1 MIDVQHIS
9 KAFGGKEVLSDVSAA
24 FSARERVA
32 IIGQSGTGKSVF
44 LRCLNGLEKP
54 DSGTVSIGGDRL
66 FASRGEHARAVAR
79 TAMVFQHFNLF
90 SHLNVIDNIALSQ
103 IKGRHI
109 PKAEAF
115 QKAEQLLEKVGLPDK
130 RFAYPAEL
138 SGGQMQRVGI
148 ARALALDPDVLLFD
162 EPTSAL
168 DPSMKGEVL
177 RVIADVAMQKK
188 LLIIVT
194 HELSFVRAY
203 TDRIL
208 FMDGTGIYEE
218 GSTAE
223 MLTNPKRE
231 KTAKFLASY
240 SDDQP

>member
-1 MIDVQHIS
+1 MISVQNIS
-9 KAFGGKEVLSDVSAA
+9 KAFGSKEVLTNVSAEFA
-24 FSARERVA
+24 AQERVA

-44 LRCLNGLEKP
+44 LRCLNGLERP
-54 DSGTVSIGGDRL
+54 DAGAVSVGGDRL
-66 FASRGEHARAVAR
+66 FSSRGEHARAVAR

-90 SHLNVIDNIALSQ
+90 THLNVIDNIALAQ
-103 IKGRHI
+103 ITARRVS
-109 PKAEAF
+109 KAEAF
-115 QKAEQLLEKVGLPDK
+115 QRSEELLEKVGLPDK

-168 DPSMKGEVL
+168 DPSMKEEVL
-177 RVIADVAMQKK
+177 SVIADVAIQKK

-194 HELSFVRAY
+194 HELPFVRAY

-208 FMDGTGIYEE
+208 FMDDTGIYEE
-218 GSTAE
+218 GPTAE
-223 MLTNPKRE
+223 LLKHPKRE
-231 KTAKFLASY
+231 KTAKFLSSY
-240 SDDQP
+240 AECKP

>member
-1 MIDVQHIS
+1 MISVRNIS
-9 KAFGGKEVLSDVSAA
+9 KAFGSKLVLSGVSAEFGA
-24 FSARERVA
+24 QERVA

-44 LRCLNGLEKP
+44 LRCLNGLERP

-90 SHLNVIDNIALSQ
+90 SHLNVIDNIALAQ
-103 IKGRHI
+103 IKGRHV
-109 PKAEAF
+109 PKTEAF
-115 QKAEQLLEKVGLPDK
+115 RKAEQLLEKVGLPDK
-130 RFAYPAEL
+130 RFAYPQEL

-168 DPSMKGEVL
+168 DPSMKEEVL
-177 RVIADVAMQKK
+177 SVIAGVALQKK

-194 HELSFVRAY
+194 HELPFVRAY

-208 FMDGTGIYEE
+208 FMDETGIYEE
-218 GSTAE
+218 GPTAE
-223 MLTNPKRE
+223 MLKNPKRE
-231 KTAKFLASY
+231 KTIKFLSSY
-240 SDDQP
+240 AECRT